1 MRSHIQEI
9 KIALVAV
16 AGLVALFFGMKFLK
30 GSNLLSSSD
39 TYYFVFNDISGLTE
53 SSPIFAAGY
62 QVGRIKKIYFD
73 YSHIEKIKV
82 LAEVDRKMKIPMGS
96 TASIS
101 SDVLGNIKVTLNIAP
116 HRGQYVQ
123 PGGAISG
130 SIDTGT
136 VGKMTEMVPTIKQIL
151 PKLDSVMFHLNAL
164 LADPALAHSIHNIDE
179 ITNNL
184 STSSKQLHILLTN
197 VNREVPGI
205 VSKTNLVL
213 ANTEQFTDN
222 LRKIDVASTM
232 TKVDEAMADVQ
243 EFTSKIN
250 NNSGTFGLLLKDPTL
265 YYNLN
270 QTMKNIDSLAV
281 NLRQQPKRY
290 VHFSLFGRKNK

>member
-1 MRSHIQEI
+1 MRNHIQEI

-73 YSHIEKIKV
+73 YSHAEEIKV
-82 LAEVDRKMKIPMGS
+82 LAEVDRKMKIPVGS

-123 PGGAISG
+123 PGGVISG

-243 EFTSKIN
+243 EFTSKMN

>member
-1 MRSHIQEI
+1 MRNHIQEI

-39 TYYFVFNDISGLTE
+39 TYYLVFSDISGLTE

-73 YSHIEKIKV
+73 YSHAEEIKV

-123 PGGAISG
+123 PGGVISG

-213 ANTEQFTDN
+213 TNTEQFTDN
-222 LRKIDVASTM
+222 LRKIDVAST
-232 TKVDEAMADVQ
+232 
-243 EFTSKIN
+243 
-250 NNSGTFGLLLKDPTL
+250 L
-265 YYNLN
+265 
-270 QTMKNIDSLAV
+270 SLI
-281 NLRQQPKRY
+281 
-290 VHFSLFGRKNK
+290 HI

>member
-1 MRSHIQEI
+1 MRNHIQEI

-82 LAEVDRKMKIPMGS
+82 LAEVDRKMKIPLGS

-123 PGGAISG
+123 PGGVISG

>member
-123 PGGAISG
+123 PGGVISG

-136 VGKMTEMVPTIKQIL
+136 VGKMTEMVSTIKQIL

>member
-30 GSNLLSSSD
+30 GSNLLSSND

-123 PGGAISG
+123 PGGVISG

-213 ANTEQFTDN
+213 TNTEQFTDN

-250 NNSGTFGLLLKDPTL
+250 NNTGTFGLLLKDPTL

>member
-123 PGGAISG
+123 PGGVISG

>member
-1 MRSHIQEI
+1 MRNHIQEI

-73 YSHIEKIKV
+73 YSHAEEIKV
-82 LAEVDRKMKIPMGS
+82 LAEVDRKMKIPVGS

-123 PGGAISG
+123 PGGVISG

-184 STSSKQLHILLTN
+184 STSSKQLHVLLTN

-232 TKVDEAMADVQ
+232 IKVDEAMADVQ

>member
-1 MRSHIQEI
+1 
-9 KIALVAV
+9 
-16 AGLVALFFGMKFLK
+16 
-30 GSNLLSSSD
+30 
-39 TYYFVFNDISGLTE
+39 
-53 SSPIFAAGY
+53 
-62 QVGRIKKIYFD
+62 
-73 YSHIEKIKV
+73 
-82 LAEVDRKMKIPMGS
+82 
-96 TASIS
+96 
-101 SDVLGNIKVTLNIAP
+101 
-116 HRGQYVQ
+116 
-123 PGGAISG
+123 
-130 SIDTGT
+130 
-136 VGKMTEMVPTIKQIL
+136 MVPTIKQIL

-213 ANTEQFTDN
+213 TNTEQFTDN

-243 EFTSKIN
+243 EITAKMN

>member
-1 MRSHIQEI
+1 MRNHIQEI

-39 TYYFVFNDISGLTE
+39 TYYFVFNDIRGLTE

-73 YSHIEKIKV
+73 YSHAEEIKV
-82 LAEVDRKMKIPMGS
+82 LAEVDRKMKIPVGS

-123 PGGAISG
+123 PGGVISG

>member
-123 PGGAISG
+123 PGGVISG

-213 ANTEQFTDN
+213 ANTEQFTYN

-250 NNSGTFGLLLKDPTL
+250 NNTGTFGLLLKDPTL

>member
-1 MRSHIQEI
+1 MRNHIQEI

-30 GSNLLSSSD
+30 GSNLLSSND

-123 PGGAISG
+123 PGGVISG

-164 LADPALAHSIHNIDE
+164 LADPALAHSIHNIDA

>member
-1 MRSHIQEI
+1 MRNHIQEI

-123 PGGAISG
+123 PGGVISG

-290 VHFSLFGRKNK
+290 VNFSLFGRKNK

>member
-82 LAEVDRKMKIPMGS
+82 LAEVDRKMKIPVGS

-123 PGGAISG
+123 PGGVISG

-205 VSKTNLVL
+205 MSKTNLVL

>member
-73 YSHIEKIKV
+73 YSHAEEIKV

-123 PGGAISG
+123 PGGVISG

>member
-1 MRSHIQEI
+1 MRNHIQEI

-73 YSHIEKIKV
+73 YSHAEEIKV
-82 LAEVDRKMKIPMGS
+82 LAEVDRKMKIPVGS

-123 PGGAISG
+123 PGGVISG

-164 LADPALAHSIHNIDE
+164 LANPALAHSIHNIDE

>member
-9 KIALVAV
+9 KIALVAI

-73 YSHIEKIKV
+73 YSHAEEIKV

-123 PGGAISG
+123 PGGVISG

>member
-1 MRSHIQEI
+1 MRNHIQEI

-73 YSHIEKIKV
+73 YSHAEEIKV
-82 LAEVDRKMKIPMGS
+82 LAEVDRKMKIPVGS

-123 PGGAISG
+123 PGGVISG

-222 LRKIDVASTM
+222 LRKIDVALTM

>member
-123 PGGAISG
+123 PGGVISG

-164 LADPALAHSIHNIDE
+164 LADPALAHSIHNIDA

-213 ANTEQFTDN
+213 ANTEQFTYN

-250 NNSGTFGLLLKDPTL
+250 NNTGTFGLLLKDPTL

>member
-123 PGGAISG
+123 PGGVISG

-197 VNREVPGI
+197 VNKEVPGI

>member
-1 MRSHIQEI
+1 MRNHIQEI

-123 PGGAISG
+123 PGGVISG

-164 LADPALAHSIHNIDE
+164 LADPALAHSIHNINE

>member
-73 YSHIEKIKV
+73 YSHIERIKV

-123 PGGAISG
+123 PGGVISG

-197 VNREVPGI
+197 VNKEVPGI

>member
-1 MRSHIQEI
+1 MRNHIQEI

-123 PGGAISG
+123 PGGVISG

-136 VGKMTEMVPTIKQIL
+136 VGKMTEMVPTIEQIL

>member
-73 YSHIEKIKV
+73 YNHAEEIKV
-82 LAEVDRKMKIPMGS
+82 LAEVDRKMKIPVGS

-123 PGGAISG
+123 PGGVISG

-270 QTMKNIDSLAV
+270 QTMKNFDSLAV

>member
-1 MRSHIQEI
+1 MRNHIQEI

-73 YSHIEKIKV
+73 YSHAEEIKV
-82 LAEVDRKMKIPMGS
+82 LAEVDRKMKIPVGS

-123 PGGAISG
+123 PGGVISG

-164 LADPALAHSIHNIDE
+164 LADPALAHSIHNIDA

-213 ANTEQFTDN
+213 TNTEQFTDN